1 LIIALLLCLSLGAG
15 CALQKP
21 APSPEPAPAPSVIPE
36 TSNLGFS
43 PVDLNKAPDVI
54 KNIAS
59 NIAKRETVTWAQVNE
74 TNYILAS
81 IGENN
86 TGYKIEITDV
96 IQKVPAQDYIWIEVK
111 GKYVNLKDEGEKNG
125 QVTVISL
132 NPPNKVING
141 VGFEI
146 TRAAAPAP
154 AKPAPTTQAPAAQA
168 PKPTPAPAPST
179 QAPKATP
186 APAPTPTT
194 EQGNTTDQNNK
205 TQPSKNNKE
214 NSNSN
219 KT

>member
-1 LIIALLLCLSLGAG
+1 MRKVLIIALLLCFSLGAG
-15 CALQKP
+15 CTALQKP
-21 APSPEPAPAPSVIPE
+21 APSPEPTPAPSVIPE
-36 TSNLGFS
+36 TSKLGFS

-59 NIAKRETVTWAQVNE
+59 DIAKRETVTWAQVNE

-111 GKYVNLKDEGEKNG
+111 GKHVNLKGGEKNG

-141 VGFEI
+141 AGFEI
-146 TRAAAPAP
+146 TRAAAAAP
-154 AKPAPTTQAPAAQA
+154 TAPAPTTQTPAPTAQT
-168 PKPTPAPAPST
+168 PKTTPAPTPAPAT
-179 QAPKATP
+179 EQGKT
-186 APAPTPTT
+186 TT
-194 EQGNTTDQNNK
+194 EQTKK
-205 TQPSKNNKE
+205 TQPSENNAE
-214 NSNSN
+214 NSNSR
-219 KT
+219 